1 MRERIVQLLNIA
13 VNAPSGDNCQPWKFT
28 IEGNQV
34 NIRNLPEKDTSLY
47 NFEQRA
53 SLIAHGALLEN
64 LAIGAPTFGMR
75 AEILE
80 FPNFAADPDLVA
92 TVIFSEKEKAE
103 DPLFFW
109 LERRCTNRKK
119 FNTVPLTDS
128 QKKTLLQVF
137 DGNPGVQCYMATDSD
152 KIRLLASILANNERL
167 IFENYHLHHFL
178 FEQIRWTDEEAKQTR
193 DGMDIKTLEL
203 SLLNRL
209 AFKILKYWPVV
220 EILNKIG
227 LSKIVAQSGKELVES
242 SAGIIAL
249 TLEDISAESFMKAGR
264 IMQRFWLQ
272 ATALGLSVQPII
284 GLALLIQSVCSGVRE
299 GLDDSQRQLIMTI
312 AENLDGVFGLSGKA
326 PAMIFRIGTSAPP
339 SARSLRLSVG

>member
-1 MRERIVQLLNIA
+1 MKERIIQLLNIA
-13 VNAPSGDNCQPWKFT
+13 VTAPSGDNCQPWKLT
-28 IEGNQV
+28 VDGNRLYIQ
-34 NIRNLPEKDTSLY
+34 NLPQKDKSLY
-47 NFEQRA
+47 NYDQWAAF
-53 SLIAHGALLEN
+53 IAHGALLEN
-64 LAIGAPTFGMR
+64 LLIAAPALGLGL
-75 AEILE
+75 EISE
-80 FPNFAADPDLVA
+80 FPDSSNPDLVA
-92 TVIFSEKEKAE
+92 TVILSEREKFE

-119 FNTVPLTDS
+119 YNAVPLTIF

-137 DGNPGVQCYMATDSD
+137 DGNPGVQCYMATDSN

-167 IFENYHLHHFL
+167 IFENYYLHHFL

-203 SLLNRL
+203 SLVNRL

-227 LSKIVAQSGKELVES
+227 LSKIVTQSGRELVES

-249 TLEDISAESFMKAGR
+249 TLEDISAESFVKAGR

-284 GLALLIQSVCSGVRE
+284 GLALLIQRVRSGGRE

-312 AENLDGVFGLSGKA
+312 SEKLDGVFGLSGKA
-326 PAMIFRIGTSAPP
+326 PAMIFRIGTSGLP
-339 SARSLRLSVG
+339 SARSLRLPAV